1 MCIIRR
7 VVPNFVAC
15 YTKKCKG
22 KRWKKGGFMM
32 ELLSDDLLIDT
43 YFAAIA
49 YKLEP
54 DFIRMLAIEV
64 KRRGVDIAAH
74 ANRRQPA

>member
-1 MCIIRR
+1 
-7 VVPNFVAC
+7 
-15 YTKKCKG
+15 
-22 KRWKKGGFMM
+22 MM

-43 YFAAIA
+43 YFAAIE